1 MASDASA
8 YRPCVGIM
16 VLNREGLVWIGRRPD
31 APSEPEGPGAWWQ
44 MPQGGIDEREDP
56 RQAALRELEEETGIR
71 SVTIVAES
79 PRWYTYD
86 LPETLRPKAW
96 GGRYRGQR
104 QKWFAARFRGEEA
117 EIALERPG
125 HAPEFDSWRWAKIER
140 AGRLDRA
147 VQARRLRGAGA
158 RFRAA
163 GAPRSLTS
171 GPVRSAWASHLLP
184 ALLSPRPRATVA
196 TKRTRFG
203 VTKRANH

>member
-16 VLNREGLVWIGRRPD
+16 VLNREGLVWIGRRHD

-86 LPETLRPKAW
+86 LPEALRPRAW

-104 QKWFAARFRGEEA
+104 Q
-117 EIALERPG
+117 
-125 HAPEFDSWRWAKIER
+125 
-140 AGRLDRA
+140 
-147 VQARRLRGAGA
+147 
-158 RFRAA
+158 
-163 GAPRSLTS
+163 
-171 GPVRSAWASHLLP
+171 
-184 ALLSPRPRATVA
+184 
-196 TKRTRFG
+196 
-203 VTKRANH
+203 